1 MNREELLDKIRKRA
15 EQDEKNR
22 RDPRFIDTMGFLV
35 AKGLL
40 RTNMPLV
47 LSPNKRLRVDDAIW
61 AGQHVEPRI
70 LEVLP
75 AAVLRLE
82 RHFDLDADKH
92 KDLART
98 VARLRAREEDGEA
111 FLGIPYP
118 KLKVWAE
125 MPLPDRRV
133 KPAGEKKV
141 VKTFRLHPRT
151 VEHLQKMAQERQSTE
166 TAVLEALIHQRANGK
181 RP

>member
-1 MNREELLDKIRKRA
+1 MTRKELLDKIRKRA
-15 EQDEKNR
+15 QQDEKNR
-22 RDPRFIDTMGFLV
+22 NDRRFLDTMGLLV

-40 RTNMPLV
+40 RTNKPVALY
-47 LSPNKRLRVDDAIW
+47 PNKRLRVDDAIW

-75 AAVLRLE
+75 AAVLRLG

-92 KDLART
+92 ADLART
-98 VARLRAREEDGEA
+98 VARLRVREDHGDE
-111 FLGIPYP
+111 FQGIPYA

-133 KPAGEKKV
+133 KPAAEKKV
-141 VKTFRLHPRT
+141 AKTFRFHPQT
-151 VEHLQKMAQERQSTE
+151 VERLQEMAREKRTTE
-166 TAVLEALIHQRANGK
+166 TAILESLISDAIG
-181 RP
+181 